1 MLRIKTSS
9 PVFRFKLNA
18 ASFPATQITMVCHIS
33 AGRYPGG
40 GGLARPTSTSDG
52 GRHQMGWHSHLNRA
66 GWQSPAGVAQPI
78 PSTLIAYIRV
88 HLPRDGPP
96 DNVFLFGVRA
106 SCVFW
111 IRIHFGCVS
120 NAIFWIRLDTKF
132 MFSYPKRYILDTFY
146 GYAHTGFWIRNFCFG
161 YVFFVL
167 DTARHMLL
175 SHTSCVEQ

>member
-1 MLRIKTSS
+1 MNPEGCKGRLGVMLRIKTSS
-9 PVFRFKLNA
+9 LVFPCKLTS
-18 ASFPATQITMVCHIS
+18 ASFSATQFTMVCHIS

-96 DNVFLFGVRA
+96 DNVFFGGYA
-106 SCVFW
+106 PAVF
-111 IRIHFGCVS
+111 FGY
-120 NAIFWIRLDTKF
+120 AFILDTFGLLLFWIRLDANFTI
-132 MFSYPKRYILDTFY
+132 SYPKGVFGDMIY
-146 GYAHTGFWIRNFCFG
+146 GYAHAKFWIR
-161 YVFFVL
+161 VFSFWI
-167 DTARHMLL
+167 RFY
-175 SHTSCVEQ
+175 